1 MANMMEGIA
10 EVLTFA
16 IGVAISPVP
25 IIAVILMLFSSRAKI
40 NGPLFLL
47 GWAVALFVVS
57 GIAYLAGDAVSDSS
71 VTDAV
76 SWSQILFG
84 AIFLLLAART
94 WRSRTAP
101 GTEPEQPKWMAGIDA
116 FSPVKALALGLL
128 LAGVN
133 PKNLLLAAGAGAA
146 LAGLGLATAVAVV
159 ALIVFVVVASVTIG
173 GPVVYYLVGGET
185 AKAKLD
191 LAKGWLAVHNDAVM
205 TVLFLVFGVNL
216 ISKGIPPLT

>member
-1 MANMMEGIA
+1 
-10 EVLTFA
+10 
-16 IGVAISPVP
+16 
-25 IIAVILMLFSSRAKI
+25 MLFSSRAKV

-47 GWAVALFVVS
+47 GWAVALLLVS
-57 GIAYLAGDAVSDSS
+57 GIAYFAGDAVSDSS
-71 VTDAV
+71 AADTI

-84 AIFLLLAART
+84 VVFLLLAART
-94 WRSRTAP
+94 WRNRPAP
-101 GTEPEQPKWMAGIDA
+101 GTEPERPKWMSGIDA

-146 LAGLGLATAVAVV
+146 LAGLGLATTDSVV
-159 ALIVFVVVASVTIG
+159 ALIVFVVVGSVTIG

-191 LAKGWLAVHNDAVM
+191 SAKSWLAVHNDAVM